1 MRTVL
6 RFLRM
11 MLVVLLATSAG
22 ATLGVSC
29 DDDSTDT
36 NSGSQ
41 TGGGTGTNPGSQTG
55 SGTGT
60 ETDDL
65 LKEEFGNYYEIF
77 VGSFYDSDNDGM
89 GDLRGVIQKLDYLND
104 GNPNS
109 DTSLHIN
116 GIWFMPINPSPSY
129 HKYDV
134 KNYMDIDPAYGTIE
148 DFEDLIAACKN
159 RGIRIITDLVVNHTS
174 TQHPWFIAAKNGDAV
189 YQAYY
194 NIADTKVNNG
204 YYSLGSTGKFYEA
217 MFWDQMPDLNYD
229 NPAVK
234 TEMQKIVDFWI
245 GKGVAGFRLDAV
257 KHIYNNQAKNIEW
270 LRWFVDYCR
279 SKKSDIYIVSEVW
292 DSNESAILAYYESG
306 VPSSFNF
313 RAAEYYIP
321 RYLRGTVTAN
331 GFARFVVD
339 WDGKIKNKTPAAIDA
354 PFLTNHDIDRFA
366 TTISTDSTKLKMAVS
381 MLLFMPG
388 NPFIYYGEELG
399 MTGDL
404 PKDENVRGPMIWSRT
419 DNTGKT
425 DGPSANDKP
434 YWNESSVAEQLADA
448 DSILRFYIDALKL
461 KNRFPAIH
469 AGTPSLLTTTAADS
483 ISAYKLSSGTN
494 GRNLAIVH
502 NLSGTSQTVTID
514 GASILGGTLTAESA
528 SAVKPSLSGDSLTM
542 PAYTSAIIG
551 Y

>member
-1 MRTVL
+1 
-6 RFLRM
+6 

-339 WDGKIKNKTPAAIDA
+339 WDGKIKNKNPAAIDA

>member
-1 MRTVL
+1 
-6 RFLRM
+6 
-11 MLVVLLATSAG
+11 
-22 ATLGVSC
+22 
-29 DDDSTDT
+29 
-36 NSGSQ
+36 
-41 TGGGTGTNPGSQTG
+41 
-55 SGTGT
+55 
-60 ETDDL
+60 
-65 LKEEFGNYYEIF
+65 
-77 VGSFYDSDNDGM
+77 
-89 GDLRGVIQKLDYLND
+89 
-104 GNPNS
+104 
-109 DTSLHIN
+109 
-116 GIWFMPINPSPSY
+116 
-129 HKYDV
+129 
-134 KNYMDIDPAYGTIE
+134 
-148 DFEDLIAACKN
+148 
-159 RGIRIITDLVVNHTS
+159 
-174 TQHPWFIAAKNGDAV
+174 
-189 YQAYY
+189 
-194 NIADTKVNNG
+194 
-204 YYSLGSTGKFYEA
+204 LGSTGKFYEA

-270 LRWFVDYCR
+270 LGWFVDYCR

-339 WDGKIKNKTPAAIDA
+339 WDGKIKNKNPAAIDA

-366 TTISTDSTKLKMAVS
+366 TTIGTDSTKLKMAVS

-419 DNTGKT
+419 DNTVKT